1 MKINSKI
8 NKRVNESVA
17 ECRKVLTDAII
28 ELLKSIGAE
37 NGQDVSFGKMLFM
50 YQSKGNT
57 TETIICNMIAY
68 EDRCSNP
75 YLIVRQGDSY
85 HSSYFMSIDSLL
97 VIFDAVKA
105 VVRSE

>member
-17 ECRKVLTDAII
+17 ECHKVLTDAII

-37 NGQDVSFGKMLFM
+37 NGQDVSLGKMLFM

-68 EDRCSNP
+68 EERGSNP
-75 YLIVRQGDSY
+75 FLIVRQGDSY
-85 HSSYFMSIDSLL
+85 YGSYFMSIDSLL
-97 VIFDAVKA
+97 VVFDAVKA